1 MQAILTKYLGPTNYR
16 GARIKAMASSRG
28 PYVVLPWDYGLGQTG
43 NHDAAAAELAS
54 QLGWLGSYHGADMDA
69 DSRVYV
75 RTTTLY
81 SIHPLPGAFP
91 VTATRPQ
98 CRTVATRRG

>member
-16 GARIKAMASSRG
+16 GSRIKAMASSRG
-28 PYVVLPWDYGLGQTG
+28 PYVVLPWDYGLDQTG
-43 NHDAAAAELAS
+43 NHDAAAAELAA
-54 QLGWLGSYHGADMDA
+54 QLDWLGNWQGGDMDA

-75 RTTTLY
+75 RSVIFDHFDIY
-81 SIHPLPGAFP
+81 EK
-91 VTATRPQ
+91 RPQ